1 MSLSDLCVRIKP
13 ETTQKEDIQEGQGA
27 LKLWHTGQVFSAVCR
42 CSQQC
47 ELEHKGSFCNE
58 PQENGKGAT
67 VCSMPLTPV
76 IAGQSQV
83 D

>member
-1 MSLSDLCVRIKP
+1 MSLSDLCVRIKS
-13 ETTQKEDIQEGQGA
+13 ETTQKEDIQEGQRA
-27 LKLWHTGQVFSAVCR
+27 LKLWHTGQVFSAVCP

-76 IAGQSQV
+76 IAGRSQV